1 MSDLAFVGD
10 DEADLPDPEW
20 CEDCGCPRFVAEW
33 DWEVDVSR
41 DGPDGPEWQVAIL
54 DCGHYVT
61 TGRKRAQAGI
71 R

>member
-1 MSDLAFVGD
+1 MSAPAFVGD
-10 DEADLPDPEW
+10 DEADLALPEW
-20 CEDCGCPRFVAEW
+20 CSDCGCARRVDEW

-54 DCGHYVT
+54 DCGHYTT
-61 TGRKRAQAGI
+61 TGQKRAQGSA